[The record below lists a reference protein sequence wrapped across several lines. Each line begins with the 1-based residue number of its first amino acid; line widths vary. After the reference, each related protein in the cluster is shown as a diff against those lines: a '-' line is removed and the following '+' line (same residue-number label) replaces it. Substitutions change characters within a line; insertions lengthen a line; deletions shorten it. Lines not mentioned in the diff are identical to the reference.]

1 MLRKLTGLGSVV
13 LTLSLLDVA
22 CTSAKD
28 DPAADG
34 GTHGNGVGDSS
45 TSDKDATRGSGGSA
59 GSTASATGGSRTS
72 TGGTTHSGGAAGA
85 SSGNSGTG
93 RDAGTGHDSGTHGN
107 SDASADS
114 GVNGDSGAG
123 GTSGAPH
130 DSGTGGDNANNVLID
145 PGFEE
150 VTLEPWLS
158 DGPDLVL
165 EQVDPHSGNQHA
177 ALENAYTDPSPLDER
192 MTQGANLLP
201 PGTYTFRIWIKKAG
215 SGNLTALRVIAE
227 GFNYMDPSEG
237 TELDILQDVTD
248 TYQLFTLTGI
258 SVTTAGPDVGSC
270 TVAVAASGD
279 ENAKVYLDDASLTKD
294 P

>member
-1 MLRKLTGLGSVV
+1 MLRKLTGLGSVM

-22 CTSAKD
+22 CMSAKD
-28 DPAADG
+28 DGARDG

-45 TSDKDATRGSGGSA
+45 TSDKDATAGSGGSA

-85 SSGNSGTG
+85 STSDAGTSPDSGTSGNSGAP
-93 RDAGTGHDSGTHGN
+93 RDSGAA
-107 SDASADS
+107 SDATT
-114 GVNGDSGAG
+114 GDSGAG

-130 DSGTGGDNANNVLID
+130 DSGTGGATANNVLID

-192 MTQGANLLP
+192 MTQGANLLA
-201 PGTYTFRIWIKKAG
+201 PGTYTFRIWIKKAA
-215 SGNLTALRVIAE
+215 GNLTALRVIAE

-237 TELDILQDVTD
+237 TELDILQDVSD